1 MEHLG
6 GVIAC
11 IYSSRHVHSSL
22 RSHLHSFSS
31 PSCSGFNSLRWL
43 NLNRRRRGKMRK
55 MKTRI
60 MPTGLVRGRVSDG
73 HVAHLSA
80 LSCCGRESICGS
92 LDLISTVESWC
103 DGLR

>member
-1 MEHLG
+1 
-6 GVIAC
+6 
-11 IYSSRHVHSSL
+11 
-22 RSHLHSFSS
+22 
-31 PSCSGFNSLRWL
+31 
-43 NLNRRRRGKMRK
+43 